1 MIANIHISL
10 RNPTFR
16 HRKITSESQ
25 ITLKKPKNI
34 PNFGSFIIFVSSSI
48 TSKRMKRIAYIL
60 FFLLGAL
67 SAQAQTETDI
77 RLDGAGVKDF
87 GGFILDMG
95 TMLNAESLT
104 LDMALP
110 PLGYLPSLADD
121 GTPKLTI
128 QPEAFRLN
136 PNLTYM
142 GGTAINPSRTSI
154 LSLLYMGIGSGMV
167 NWQGASYK
175 LNNGMRIN
183 FYGEYDADGRK
194 VYNPSA
200 MPWQKNN
207 FNAAFEM
214 KSANGNFGIKVEVH
228 GGRNNPY

>member
-1 MIANIHISL
+1 MVSHKYLFSILLLKDKTIS
-10 RNPTFR
+10 
-16 HRKITSESQ
+16 KI
-25 ITLKKPKNI
+25 IKKNY
-34 PNFGSFIIFVSSSI
+34 
-48 TSKRMKRIAYIL
+48 MKRLVYIL
-60 FFLLGAL
+60 LLLTGSL
-67 SAQAQTETDI
+67 HTLHAQNE
-77 RLDGAGVKDF
+77 GKVKDF

-104 LDMALP
+104 VDMYLP
-110 PLGYLPSLADD
+110 PLSLI
-121 GTPKLTI
+121 GTMPDASAP
-128 QPEAFRLN
+128 QVNPDAFKLN
-136 PNLTYM
+136 PNITFM
-142 GGTAINPSRTSI
+142 GGSDITSSRSSI
-154 LSLLYMGIGSGMV
+154 MSLLYHGVGSGMV

-183 FYGEYDADGRK
+183 LYGEYDADGRK

-200 MPWQKNN
+200 MPWERNN

>member
-1 MIANIHISL
+1 M

-16 HRKITSESQ
+16 YRKTTPESQ
-25 ITLKKPKNI
+25 FILKKQKNI

-67 SAQAQTETDI
+67 SAQAQSETDI

-110 PLGYLPSLADD
+110 PLGYLPSLTDA
-121 GTPKLTI
+121 TPKLTI

-183 FYGEYDADGRK
+183 LYGEYDADGRK

>member
-1 MIANIHISL
+1 
-10 RNPTFR
+10 
-16 HRKITSESQ
+16 
-25 ITLKKPKNI
+25 
-34 PNFGSFIIFVSSSI
+34 
-48 TSKRMKRIAYIL
+48 MKRLVYIL
-60 FFLLGAL
+60 LLLTGSL
-67 SAQAQTETDI
+67 HTLHAQNE
-77 RLDGAGVKDF
+77 GKVKDF

-104 LDMALP
+104 VDMYLP
-110 PLGYLPSLADD
+110 PLSLI
-121 GTPKLTI
+121 GTMPDASAP
-128 QPEAFRLN
+128 QVNPDAFKLN
-136 PNLTYM
+136 PNITFM
-142 GGTAINPSRTSI
+142 GGSDITTSRSSI
-154 LSLLYMGIGSGMV
+154 MSLLYHGVGSGMV

-183 FYGEYDADGRK
+183 LYGEYDADGRK

-200 MPWQKNN
+200 MPWERNN